1 MAITGKNQFGSIPLW
16 GGVLIA
22 CIILTLNYR
31 VEGMAN
37 VHVKTGDDKT
47 VSANLKTDV
56 CSVEGTKNYTL
67 ATPPIHGVCNCSHTG
82 LTFCNVTQ
90 GNEGSYDLKRRVDN
104 GPEQVDTWF
113 LIVTK

>member
-1 MAITGKNQFGSIPLW
+1 MG

-22 CIILTLNYR
+22 CIILTLNYG

-37 VHVKTGDDKT
+37 VRVKTGDDKT
-47 VSANLKTDV
+47 VSANLKTIWSFFDGKNDTDV